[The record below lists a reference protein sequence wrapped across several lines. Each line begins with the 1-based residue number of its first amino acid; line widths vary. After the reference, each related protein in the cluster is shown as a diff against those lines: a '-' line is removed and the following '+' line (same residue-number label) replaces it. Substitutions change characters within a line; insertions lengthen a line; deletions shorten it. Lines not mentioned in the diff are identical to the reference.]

1 VIRVRDGVITVVW
14 LMILT
19 PLLVLSMAIVGLS
32 PRHWSGVPLSA
43 VDLLVIDTNPHWG
56 GTRPPVMDD
65 VTDTLSTMEYNGW
78 VAVIGGQDGRVYIE
92 TSRLSPSLFPELG
105 RRFRFGGGTVG
116 VIYSPL
122 TQPVQL
128 LGPGSNT
135 ETWWQRMD
143 PLGTWV
149 TLMFGFPWQL
159 GTVVLLT
166 VTVWAFVVRR
176 RRQTA
181 RGPQPMVSRMDPGQ

>member
-1 VIRVRDGVITVVW
+1 MIRVRDGIITLVCLVIV
-14 LMILT
+14 T
-19 PLLVLSMAIVGLS
+19 PLLVVSMAIVGLN

-43 VDLLVIDTNPHWG
+43 VDLLVLDTNPHWG

-65 VTDTLSTMEYNGW
+65 ITDALSTMEDNGW
-78 VAVIGGQDGRVYIE
+78 VAVIGGQDGRVYVE
-92 TSRLSPSLFPELG
+92 TSRLSPSLFFELG
-105 RRFRFGGGTVG
+105 RRFGGETVG
-116 VIYSPL
+116 VIYSPFAQRA
-122 TQPVQL
+122 TL

-159 GTVVLLT
+159 GTVVLLIALALA
-166 VTVWAFVVRR
+166 VVVRR
-176 RRQTA
+176 RRTKA
-181 RGPQPMVSRMDPGQ
+181 RGPEPVGAS

>member
-1 VIRVRDGVITVVW
+1 
-14 LMILT
+14 MILP
-19 PLLVLSMAIVGLS
+19 PLLVMSMAIVGLS
-32 PRHWSGVPLSA
+32 PRHWSGVALSA

-56 GTRPPVMDD
+56 GTRPPAMDD
-65 VTDTLSTMEYNGW
+65 VTDALSTMEDNGW
-78 VAVIGGQDGRVYIE
+78 VAVIGGQDGRVYVE
-92 TSRLSPSLFPELG
+92 TSQLSPSLFPELG
-105 RRFRFGGGTVG
+105 RRFGGETVG

-122 TQPVQL
+122 AQRATL

-135 ETWWQRMD
+135 ETWWQRTD

-166 VTVWAFVVRR
+166 ALVWAFVVRR

-181 RGPQPMVSRMDPGQ
+181 RGSQPVGVS